1 MAKIEKCITGSFEMS
16 YFRFGEGSETLVII
30 PGLSAKSVMG
40 AADAIIEEYK
50 IMKDDFTVYVIDR
63 RESFPPVYPIHE
75 MAEDTVTVLNKL
87 GLSNICLF
95 GTSQSGMISMDIAI
109 NHPGLVKKLVLG
121 STSAHVT
128 PKQLTLIDEW
138 IDYAQKG
145 DRQNLFLRFGE
156 AVYSRNV
163 FEQYRDYFI
172 ETSKTVTDEELK
184 KFIIGAENIK
194 DFNLSDRIKDIQC
207 PTFVI
212 GDYNDDVL
220 DADATMEI
228 AENLDYRPDF
238 KMYMYIGYGHAA
250 YDTAPDYRKRVR
262 DFLVG

>member
-1 MAKIEKCITGSFEMS
+1 
-16 YFRFGEGSETLVII
+16 
-30 PGLSAKSVMG
+30 
-40 AADAIIEEYK
+40 
-50 IMKDDFTVYVIDR
+50 
-63 RESFPPVYPIHE
+63 
-75 MAEDTVTVLNKL
+75 
-87 GLSNICLF
+87 
-95 GTSQSGMISMDIAI
+95 MDIAI

-128 PKQLTLIDEW
+128 PKQLILIDEW
-138 IDYAQKG
+138 IDYAKKG
-145 DRQNLFLRFGE
+145 DRENLFLRFGE

-194 DFNLSDRIKDIQC
+194 GFNLSDRIKDIQC